1 VAEPGSSGSG
11 GAVCVPPPEP
21 PGLLVPDWGAPAGV
35 RAAFTLRGGGCS
47 APPCDSFNLALHVGD
62 APVAVAANRDRLRR
76 ALDLAAEPVWLQQ
89 VHGAQVYD
97 ADGAAAL
104 RDGASPG
111 GVGAGEPPVADAA
124 VTRRSGVVLAIM
136 VADCLPVLFCSAD
149 GRRLGA
155 AHAGW
160 RGLAAGVLE
169 RTIEAMGVPPGEL
182 RAWIGPA
189 IGAARFEIGGEVREA
204 LLAGGW
210 GDDDS
215 ALGSFQ
221 PNPAGRWQCD
231 LVALA
236 RLRLARQGVGSIAGG
251 GRCTAS
257 DRSRFFSHRRDGRT
271 GRMAALVWR
280 ESPDRAPPPVRI

>member
-1 VAEPGSSGSG
+1 MTELDS
-11 GAVCVPPPEP
+11 
-21 PGLLVPDWGAPAGV
+21 PGLLLPDWAAPSGV

-62 APVAVAANRDRLRR
+62 APEAVAAHRAGLRR
-76 ALDLAAEPVWLQQ
+76 ALGLPTEPLWLQQ

-97 ADGAAAL
+97 ADGAAA
-104 RDGASPG
+104 GQ
-111 GVGAGEPPVADAA
+111 PPVADAA
-124 VTRRSGVVLAIM
+124 VTQRPGVVLAIM

-149 GRRLGA
+149 GHRLGA

-169 RTIEAMGVPPGEL
+169 RTIEAMGVPPAAL

-189 IGAARFEIGGEVREA
+189 IGADRFEVGGEVREA
-204 LLAGGW
+204 LLAGEW
-210 GDDDS
+210 AGDAS
-215 ALGSFQ
+215 AVACFRR
-221 PNPAGRWQCD
+221 NPAGRWQCD

-236 RLRLARQGVGSIAGG
+236 RLRLARQGVGSISG
-251 GRCTAS
+251 GRWCTAS
-257 DRSRFFSHRRDGRT
+257 DRARFFSHRRDGRT

-280 ESPDRAPPPVRI
+280 ETPGSGASAC